1 MSIAYST
8 GFELLLQTL
17 QLPRG
22 SLVLCSAITIPDML
36 YILRYHGLV
45 PVPVDLS
52 PETLAMDID
61 VLDECTLAVQNVR
74 MSLKKLNY

>member
-1 MSIAYST
+1 
-8 GFELLLQTL
+8 
-17 QLPRG
+17 
-22 SLVLCSAITIPDML
+22 ML

-74 MSLKKLNY
+74 MS